1 MEEKKEFNDYINEQ
15 KHLKPLSVRTYK
27 NQYDKIR
34 GDLKQDIVD
43 TDEYELLDYISDL
56 IDDGKSVH
64 SALNYLAMIINI
76 KRFYKLSTVYLDRV
90 REVMIIQKERAKK
103 QKNKELLEAG
113 LPTKKEL
120 MNHMNDKYKEEKW
133 RDFIILYLI
142 INFHTR
148 NKDLDVAFVDN
159 ITLSKNETI
168 NTLVVKKTHVNY
180 IRNNYKTSDSYGR
193 KAYSIK
199 NRKFREAV
207 SNYLDQVKEAS
218 DDKYIY
224 LLTDS
229 KGNHVREDSIQKIIS
244 RTTLN
249 NLSTTLYNKI
259 LTTDAVK
266 KGDMDELKIISE
278 RRGTTIPVL
287 LQSYDLHL
295 K

>member
-1 MEEKKEFNDYINEQ
+1 MEDNKEFTDYINEQ
-15 KHLKPLSVRTYK
+15 KHLKPLSIRTYK

-43 TDEYELLDYISDL
+43 TDEEDLLDYISDM

-76 KRFYKLSTVYLDRV
+76 KRFYKLSTIDLDKR
-90 REVMIIQKERAKK
+90 REVMIIQKEKAKK
-103 QKNKELLEAG
+103 EKNKDLIDAG
-113 LPTKKEL
+113 LPSKKEIL
-120 MNHMNDKYKEEKW
+120 KHLDSKYKEENW

-159 ITLSKNETI
+159 ITLSKNETV

-207 SNYLDQVKEAS
+207 SNYLEQIGDTN
-218 DDKYIY
+218 DKYIY

-229 KGNHVREDSIQKIIS
+229 KGNHVQEDSVQKIIA

-259 LTTDAVK
+259 LTTAAVK
-266 KGDMDELKIISE
+266 NGDMDELKIISE

-287 LQSYDLHL
+287 LQSYDLHV

>member
-1 MEEKKEFNDYINEQ
+1 MEDNKEFTDYINEQ

-43 TDEYELLDYISDL
+43 TDEDDLLDYISDL

-103 QKNKELLEAG
+103 EKNKELLEAG

-229 KGNHVREDSIQKIIS
+229 KGNHVQEDSVQKIIA
-244 RTTLN
+244 RTTMN

-266 KGDMDELKIISE
+266 KGDMDVLKEISE

-287 LQSYDLHL
+287 LDSYDLHI

>member
-1 MEEKKEFNDYINEQ
+1 MEDKKEFNDYINEQ

-43 TDEYELLDYISDL
+43 TDEDDLLDYISDL

-76 KRFYKLSTVYLDRV
+76 KRFYKLSTIDLDKR
-90 REVMIIQKERAKK
+90 REVMIIQKENQKK
-103 QKNKELLEAG
+103 QKNKELIDAG
-113 LPTKKEL
+113 LPSKKEIL
-120 MNHMNDKYKEEKW
+120 KHLDDKYKNEQW
-133 RDFIILYLI
+133 RDYIILYLI

-159 ITLSKNETI
+159 ITLSKNETV

-207 SNYLDQVKEAS
+207 SNYLEQIGDTN
-218 DDKYIY
+218 DKYIY

-229 KGNHVREDSIQKIIS
+229 KGNHVQEDSVQKIIS

-259 LTTDAVK
+259 LTTDALK
-266 KGDMDELKIISE
+266 NGDMDELKTISE

>member
-34 GDLKQDIVD
+34 GDLKNDIVD
-43 TDEYELLDYISDL
+43 TDEEELLDYISDL

-133 RDFIILYLI
+133 RDLLYCI
-142 INFHTR
+142 
-148 NKDLDVAFVDN
+148 
-159 ITLSKNETI
+159 
-168 NTLVVKKTHVNY
+168 
-180 IRNNYKTSDSYGR
+180 
-193 KAYSIK
+193 
-199 NRKFREAV
+199 
-207 SNYLDQVKEAS
+207 
-218 DDKYIY
+218 
-224 LLTDS
+224 
-229 KGNHVREDSIQKIIS
+229 
-244 RTTLN
+244 
-249 NLSTTLYNKI
+249 
-259 LTTDAVK
+259 
-266 KGDMDELKIISE
+266 
-278 RRGTTIPVL
+278 
-287 LQSYDLHL
+287 
-295 K
+295 

>member
-1 MEEKKEFNDYINEQ
+1 MEDNKEFNDYINEQ
-15 KHLKPLSVRTYK
+15 KHLKPLSVRTYTNEYK
-27 NQYDKIR
+27 KIR

-43 TDEYELLDYISDL
+43 TDEDDLLDYISDL

-64 SALNYLAMIINI
+64 SALNYLASIINI
-76 KRFYKLSTVYLDRV
+76 RRYHKLSTIDLDKR
-90 REVMIIQKERAKK
+90 RELMIIQKEKAKK
-103 QKNKELLEAG
+103 EKNKELIDAG

-133 RDFIILYLI
+133 RDFIILYLMI
-142 INFHTR
+142 TFSTR

-159 ITLSKNETI
+159 ITLSKNETL

-180 IRNNYKTSDSYGR
+180 IRHNYKTSGSYGR

-207 SNYLDQVKEAS
+207 SNYLEQIGDTN
-218 DDKYIY
+218 DKYIY

-229 KGNHVREDSIQKIIS
+229 KGNHVQEDSVQKIIS

-259 LTTDAVK
+259 LTTAAVK
-266 KGDMDELKIISE
+266 NGDTDELKTISE

>member
-1 MEEKKEFNDYINEQ
+1 MDNQEFNDYIKEQ
-15 KHLKPLSVRTYK
+15 KHLKPLSVRTYTNEYK
-27 NQYDKIR
+27 KIR
-34 GDLKQDIVD
+34 GGLKQDIID
-43 TDEYELLDYISDL
+43 TDEDELLDFISDM

-64 SALNYLAMIINI
+64 SALNYLASIINI
-76 KRFYKLSTVYLDRV
+76 RRYHKLSTIDLDKR
-90 REVMIIQKERAKK
+90 REVMIIQKQNQKK

-120 MNHMNDKYKEEKW
+120 LKHLDDKYKNEQW
-133 RDFIILYLI
+133 RDYIILYLI

-159 ITLSKNETI
+159 ITLSKNETL

-207 SNYLDQVKEAS
+207 NNYLEQIGDTN
-218 DDKYIY
+218 DKYIY

-229 KGNHVREDSIQKIIS
+229 KGNHVQEDSIQKIIS

-249 NLSTTLYNKI
+249 NLSTTLYNKV
-259 LTTDAVK
+259 LTTAAVK
-266 KGDMDELKIISE
+266 NGDMDELKTISE

>member
-1 MEEKKEFNDYINEQ
+1 MDNQEFNDYINQ
-15 KHLKPLSVRTYK
+15 QTHLKPLSIRTYTNEYK
-27 NQYDKIR
+27 KIR
-34 GDLKQDIVD
+34 ADLKQDIVD
-43 TDEYELLDYISDL
+43 TDEDDLLDYISDL

-64 SALNYLAMIINI
+64 SALNYLASIINI
-76 KRFYKLSTVYLDRV
+76 RRYHKLSIDQLQSR
-90 REVMIIQKERAKK
+90 REVMILQKEK
-103 QKNKELLEAG
+103 QKKEKNKDLIDAG

-120 MNHMNDKYKEEKW
+120 LKHLDDKYKNEQW
-133 RDFIILYLI
+133 RDYIILYLI

-159 ITLSKNETI
+159 ITLSKNELL
-168 NTLVVKKTHVNY
+168 NTLVVKQTHVNY
-180 IRNNYKTSDSYGR
+180 IRNNYKTASVYGR

-207 SNYLDQVKEAS
+207 NNYLEQIGDTN
-218 DDKYIY
+218 DKYIY

-229 KGNHVREDSIQKIIS
+229 KGNHVQEDSVQKIIS

-249 NLSTTLYNKI
+249 NLSTTLYNKV
-259 LTTDAVK
+259 LTTDALK
-266 KGDMDELKIISE
+266 NGDMNALKEISE

-287 LQSYDLHL
+287 LDSYDLHL

>member
-1 MEEKKEFNDYINEQ
+1 MEDNKEFSDYINEQ

-76 KRFYKLSTVYLDRV
+76 KRFYKLSTVDLDKR
-90 REVMIIQKERAKK
+90 RELMIIQKENQKK
-103 QKNKELLEAG
+103 QKNKELIDAG
-113 LPTKKEL
+113 LPSKKEIL
-120 MNHMNDKYKEEKW
+120 KHLDDKYKNEQW
-133 RDFIILYLI
+133 RDYIILYLI

-159 ITLSKNETI
+159 ITLSKNELL

-180 IRNNYKTSDSYGR
+180 IRHNYKTAGTYGR
-193 KAYSIK
+193 KSYSIK
-199 NRKFREAV
+199 NRKFKESV
-207 SNYLDQVKEAS
+207 NNYLEQIGDTN
-218 DDKYIY
+218 DKYIY

-229 KGNHVREDSIQKIIS
+229 KGNHVQEDSVQKIVA

-259 LTTDAVK
+259 LTTDALK
-266 KGDMDELKIISE
+266 NGDMDALKEISE

-287 LQSYDLHL
+287 LDSYDLHL

>member
-1 MEEKKEFNDYINEQ
+1 MEDNKEFTDYINEQ

-90 REVMIIQKERAKK
+90 REVMIIQKEKQKK
-103 QKNKELLEAG
+103 QKNKDLIDAG
-113 LPTKKEL
+113 LPSKKEL
-120 MNHMNDKYKEEKW
+120 LKHLDDKYKEEKW

-229 KGNHVREDSIQKIIS
+229 KGNHVQEDSVQKIIA
-244 RTTLN
+244 RTTMN

-266 KGDMDELKIISE
+266 KGDMDVLKEISE

-287 LQSYDLHL
+287 LDSYDLHI

>member
-1 MEEKKEFNDYINEQ
+1 
-15 KHLKPLSVRTYK
+15 
-27 NQYDKIR
+27 
-34 GDLKQDIVD
+34 
-43 TDEYELLDYISDL
+43 
-56 IDDGKSVH
+56 
-64 SALNYLAMIINI
+64 
-76 KRFYKLSTVYLDRV
+76 
-90 REVMIIQKERAKK
+90 
-103 QKNKELLEAG
+103 LEAG

-120 MNHMNDKYKEEKW
+120 LKHLDDKYKDEQW
-133 RDFIILYLI
+133 RDYIILYLI
-142 INFHTR
+142 INFSTR

-159 ITLSKNETI
+159 ITLSKNETL
-168 NTLVVKKTHVNY
+168 NTLVTKKTHVNY

-207 SNYLDQVKEAS
+207 SNYLEQIGDTN
-218 DDKYIY
+218 DKYIY

-229 KGNHVREDSIQKIIS
+229 KGNHVQEDSIQKIIS

-259 LTTDAVK
+259 LTTFAVK
-266 KGDMDELKIISE
+266 NGDMDELKTISE

>member
-1 MEEKKEFNDYINEQ
+1 MEDNKEFTDYINEQ
-15 KHLKPLSVRTYK
+15 KHLKPLSVRTYTNEYK
-27 NQYDKIR
+27 KIR
-34 GDLKQDIVD
+34 GGLKQDIVD
-43 TDEYELLDYISDL
+43 TDEDELLDFISDM

-64 SALNYLAMIINI
+64 SALNYLASIINI
-76 KRFYKLSTVYLDRV
+76 RRYHKLSTVELDKR
-90 REVMIIQKERAKK
+90 REVMIIQKEKAKK
-103 QKNKELLEAG
+103 EKNKDLLEGGLPSKKELL
-113 LPTKKEL
+113 K
-120 MNHMNDKYKEEKW
+120 HMNDKYKEQNW

-159 ITLSKNETI
+159 ITLSKNELL

-180 IRNNYKTSDSYGR
+180 IRNNYKTADSYGR

-199 NRKFREAV
+199 NRKFKESV
-207 SNYLDQVKEAS
+207 NNYLEQVKDAS

-229 KGNHVREDSIQKIIS
+229 KGNHVQEDSVQKIIA

-249 NLSTTLYNKI
+249 NLSTTLYYKI
-259 LTTDAVK
+259 LTTAAVK
-266 KGDMDELKIISE
+266 IGDMDELKIISE

-287 LQSYDLHL
+287 LDSYDLNL

>member
-1 MEEKKEFNDYINEQ
+1 MEDNKEFTDYINEQ

-76 KRFYKLSTVYLDRV
+76 KRFYKLSTIDLDKR
-90 REVMIIQKERAKK
+90 REVMIIQKEKAKK
-103 QKNKELLEAG
+103 EKNKDLLEGG

-120 MNHMNDKYKEEKW
+120 LKHLDDNYKKEKW
-133 RDFIILYLI
+133 RDYIILYLI

-207 SNYLDQVKEAS
+207 SNYLEQIGDTN
-218 DDKYIY
+218 DKYIY

-229 KGNHVREDSIQKIIS
+229 KGNHVQEDSIQKIIS

-259 LTTDAVK
+259 LTTFAVK
-266 KGDMDELKIISE
+266 NGDMDELKTISE

>member
-1 MEEKKEFNDYINEQ
+1 MEDKKEFNDYIKQ
-15 KHLKPLSVRTYK
+15 QTHLKPLSIRTYK

-34 GDLKQDIVD
+34 GDLKNDIVD
-43 TDEYELLDYISDL
+43 TDEDDLMDYISDM

-76 KRFYKLSTVYLDRV
+76 KRFYKLSTIDLDKR
-90 REVMIIQKERAKK
+90 RELMIIQKENQKK
-103 QKNKELLEAG
+103 QKNKELIDAG
-113 LPTKKEL
+113 LPSKKEIL
-120 MNHMNDKYKEEKW
+120 KHLDSKYKEENW

-159 ITLSKNETI
+159 ITLSKNETL

-180 IRNNYKTSDSYGR
+180 IRHNYKTSGSYGR

-207 SNYLDQVKEAS
+207 SNYLEQIGDTN
-218 DDKYIY
+218 DKYIY

-229 KGNHVREDSIQKIIS
+229 KGNHVQEDSVQKIIS

-259 LTTDAVK
+259 LTTDALK
-266 KGDMDELKIISE
+266 NGDMDELKTISE

>member
-1 MEEKKEFNDYINEQ
+1 MDNQEFNDYINQ
-15 KHLKPLSVRTYK
+15 QTHLKPLSIRTYTNEYK
-27 NQYDKIR
+27 KIR
-34 GDLKQDIVD
+34 ADLKQDIVD
-43 TDEYELLDYISDL
+43 TDEDDLLDYISDL

-64 SALNYLAMIINI
+64 SALNYLASIINI
-76 KRFYKLSTVYLDRV
+76 RRYHKLSIDQLQSR
-90 REVMIIQKERAKK
+90 REVMILQKEK
-103 QKNKELLEAG
+103 QKKEKNKDLIDAG

-120 MNHMNDKYKEEKW
+120 LKHLDDKYKNEQW
-133 RDFIILYLI
+133 RDYIILYLI

-159 ITLSKNETI
+159 ITLSKNELL
-168 NTLVVKKTHVNY
+168 NTLVVKQTHVNY
-180 IRNNYKTSDSYGR
+180 IRNNYKTASVYGR

-207 SNYLDQVKEAS
+207 SNYLEQIGDTN
-218 DDKYIY
+218 DKYIY

-229 KGNHVREDSIQKIIS
+229 KGNHVQEDSIQKIIS

-259 LTTDAVK
+259 LTTFAVK
-266 KGDMDELKIISE
+266 NGDMDELKTISE

>member
-1 MEEKKEFNDYINEQ
+1 MEDNKEFNDYINEQ
-15 KHLKPLSVRTYK
+15 KHLKPLSVRTYTNEYK
-27 NQYDKIR
+27 KIR

-43 TDEYELLDYISDL
+43 TDEDDLLDYISDL

-64 SALNYLAMIINI
+64 SALNYLASIINI
-76 KRFYKLSTVYLDRV
+76 RRYHKLSTIDLDKR
-90 REVMIIQKERAKK
+90 REVMIIQKQNQKK

-120 MNHMNDKYKEEKW
+120 LKHLDDKYKDEQW
-133 RDFIILYLI
+133 RDYIILYLI
-142 INFHTR
+142 INFSTR

-159 ITLSKNETI
+159 ITLSKNETL
-168 NTLVVKKTHVNY
+168 NTLVTKKTHVNY

-207 SNYLDQVKEAS
+207 SNYLEQIGDTN
-218 DDKYIY
+218 DKYIY

-229 KGNHVREDSIQKIIS
+229 KGNHVQEDSIQKIIS

-259 LTTDAVK
+259 LTTFAVK
-266 KGDMDELKIISE
+266 NGDMDALKIISE

-287 LQSYDLHL
+287 LDSYDLHL

>member
-1 MEEKKEFNDYINEQ
+1 MDNQEFNDYIKEQ
-15 KHLKPLSVRTYK
+15 KHLKPLSVRTYTNEYK
-27 NQYDKIR
+27 KIR
-34 GDLKQDIVD
+34 GGLKQDIID
-43 TDEYELLDYISDL
+43 TDEDELLDFISDM

-64 SALNYLAMIINI
+64 SALNYLASIINI
-76 KRFYKLSTVYLDRV
+76 RRYHKLSTIDLDKR
-90 REVMIIQKERAKK
+90 REVMIIQKQNQKK

-120 MNHMNDKYKEEKW
+120 LKHLDDKYKNEQW
-133 RDFIILYLI
+133 RDYIILYLI

-159 ITLSKNETI
+159 ITLSKNETL

-207 SNYLDQVKEAS
+207 SNYLEQIGDTN
-218 DDKYIY
+218 DKYIY

-229 KGNHVREDSIQKIIS
+229 KGNHVQEDSIQKIIS

-259 LTTDAVK
+259 LTTFAVK
-266 KGDMDELKIISE
+266 NGDMDELKTISE

>member
-1 MEEKKEFNDYINEQ
+1 MDNQEFNDYINQ
-15 KHLKPLSVRTYK
+15 QTHLKPLSIRTYTNEYK
-27 NQYDKIR
+27 KIR
-34 GDLKQDIVD
+34 ADLKQDIVD
-43 TDEYELLDYISDL
+43 TDEDDLLDYISDL

-64 SALNYLAMIINI
+64 SALNYLASIINI
-76 KRFYKLSTVYLDRV
+76 RRYHKLSIDQLQSR
-90 REVMIIQKERAKK
+90 REVMILQKEK
-103 QKNKELLEAG
+103 QKKEKNKDLIDAG

-120 MNHMNDKYKEEKW
+120 LKHLDDKYKNEQW
-133 RDFIILYLI
+133 RDYIILYLI

-159 ITLSKNETI
+159 ITLSKNELL
-168 NTLVVKKTHVNY
+168 NTLVVKQTHVNY
-180 IRNNYKTSDSYGR
+180 IRNNYKTASVYGR

-207 SNYLDQVKEAS
+207 NNYLEQIGDTN
-218 DDKYIY
+218 DKYIY

-229 KGNHVREDSIQKIIS
+229 KGNHVQEDSVQKIIS

-259 LTTDAVK
+259 LTTAAVK
-266 KGDMDELKIISE
+266 NGDTDELKTISE

>member
-34 GDLKQDIVD
+34 GDLKNDIVD
-43 TDEYELLDYISDL
+43 TDEEELLDYISDL

-76 KRFYKLSTVYLDRV
+76 KRFYKLSTIDLDRV
-90 REVMIIQKERAKK
+90 REAMIIQKENQKK
-103 QKNKELLEAG
+103 QKNKDLIDAG
-113 LPTKKEL
+113 LPSKKEIL
-120 MNHMNDKYKEEKW
+120 KHLDSKYKEENW

-159 ITLSKNETI
+159 ITLSKNETV

-207 SNYLDQVKEAS
+207 SNYLEQIGDTN
-218 DDKYIY
+218 DKYIY

-229 KGNHVREDSIQKIIS
+229 KGNHVQEDSVQKIIS

-259 LTTDAVK
+259 LTTDALK
-266 KGDMDELKIISE
+266 NGDMDELKTISE

>member
-1 MEEKKEFNDYINEQ
+1 MEDKKEFSDYIKQ
-15 KHLKPLSVRTYK
+15 QTHLKPLSIRTYK

-34 GDLKQDIVD
+34 GDLKNDIVD
-43 TDEYELLDYISDL
+43 TDEDDLMDYISDM

-76 KRFYKLSTVYLDRV
+76 KRFYKLSTIDLDKR
-90 REVMIIQKERAKK
+90 RELMIIQKENQKK
-103 QKNKELLEAG
+103 QKNKELIDAG
-113 LPTKKEL
+113 LPSKKEL
-120 MNHMNDKYKEEKW
+120 LKHLDDKYKEEKW
-133 RDFIILYLI
+133 RDFIILYLMI
-142 INFHTR
+142 TFSTR

-159 ITLSKNETI
+159 ITLSKNETL

-180 IRNNYKTSDSYGR
+180 IRHNYKTSGSYGR

-229 KGNHVREDSIQKIIS
+229 KGNHVQEDSVQKIIA
-244 RTTLN
+244 RTTMN

-266 KGDMDELKIISE
+266 KGDMDALKEISE

-287 LQSYDLHL
+287 LDSYDLHI